1 MFKRTL
7 SIAISAVILAG
18 CNTAVVKSPVT
29 ENDTKPA
36 PNLSG
41 VELKNAAASEL
52 KKMFNSGQAID
63 RGLDEYEVIY
73 RAVMH
78 NLDSRLRTLDTA
90 FSNEMLVVDN
100 LSGLPALA
108 NNAGYSSGQVFGDT
122 DQTSAYQV
130 SSGFDSNSSNLAATW
145 NILDMSMGYFASKQ
159 GGDASEINIERQRR
173 AGMDIVRHAKE
184 AYWRAFAAQQ
194 LSERV
199 QLNLDMAQGSLSK
212 IQKSLLAGDLSSIEA
227 LKQRKS
233 VIESIR
239 QLEALKQELDFAA
252 LNLSRVVNARPG
264 EEIQVKKSP
273 MTSLEITDT
282 LEVLERR
289 AYAQSPEIRD
299 SKTRENFSIGEVK
312 KVSTFLFP
320 SLSSTAS
327 LQTSGQTRP
336 ASEWSQY
343 GLNVGWN
350 LIKLA
355 NENTTESTEIETD
368 EARALAVR
376 IAVLAKTHIGFE
388 AYRMSKQQ
396 FNQANELFEIES
408 LIAGQ
413 SRKSKGD
420 SLASEVES
428 IISETSAILAG
439 RQMYDSY
446 ARLVSAYETLQGTV
460 GNDSELVSVINERN
474 KRLADAQMALAKAEE
489 NINSAEASITN
500 IDADS
505 LALRQE
511 LTSLSMSLNQTV
523 AELVTSRSQYASA
536 KQALELASQSVKT
549 TSETVTKLNDMIA
562 SQNKDVNAARDEVS
576 RIKTLLVTEVSAV
589 KFDEQNLA
597 SLNSDRQSAVQQLLA
612 LNERESQIFAAKLSE
627 NQDVM
632 VEDIRQVTA
641 DREKIT
647 AQMESLNGMI
657 QSAQTSLINSQKR
670 KSEVESQLSSAAA
683 VEAGLVAKLNLIT
696 SQMVIEKQKSDLAV
710 KQLDTAKYDV
720 SRLEKEVE
728 LVESNVESIKE
739 RQEEIRSSVSS
750 LAEQKER
757 TLADKSKA
765 TQAYNDAKEHLGFL
779 VGNKP

>member
-18 CNTAVVKSPVT
+18 CNTAVVKTPVAQN
-29 ENDTKPA
+29 EVKPA
-36 PNLSG
+36 NELSG
-41 VELKNAAASEL
+41 VDLKNAAASEL

-78 NLDSRLRTLDTA
+78 NLDSRLRRLDTT

-100 LSGLPALA
+100 LSVLPALA

-130 SSGFDSNSSNLAATW
+130 SSGFDVNSSNLAATW

-159 GGDASEINIERQRR
+159 AGDVSEINTERQRR

-199 QLNLDMAQGSLSK
+199 QQNLDMAQSSLSK
-212 IQKSLLAGDLSSIEA
+212 IQKSLSAGELTSIEA

-239 QLEALKQELDFAA
+239 QLEELKQELDFAA
-252 LNLSRVVNARPG
+252 LNLSRIVNARPG
-264 EEIQVKKSP
+264 EEIKVKKSP
-273 MTSLEITDT
+273 MTSLDVTDT

-289 AYAQSPEIRD
+289 AYAQSPEIRE
-299 SKTRENFSIGEVK
+299 SKTRENFSIDEVK

-327 LQTSGQTRP
+327 LQTSGEARP
-336 ASEWSQY
+336 SSEWSQY

-355 NENTTESTEIETD
+355 NETGDESTDIETD
-368 EARALAVR
+368 EAKALALR
-376 IAVLAKTHIGFE
+376 IALLAKTHIGFE
-388 AYRMSKQQ
+388 AYRTSKQQ
-396 FNQANELFEIES
+396 FNQANELYEIES
-408 LIAGQ
+408 LIAEQ
-413 SRKSKGD
+413 SRKRKGD

-428 IISETSAILAG
+428 ILTETSAILAE

-489 NINSAEASITN
+489 DISRAEASITN
-500 IDADS
+500 IDAES

-511 LTSLSMSLNQTV
+511 LTSLSMSLNNTV
-523 AELVTSRSQYASA
+523 AELVTSRSQHESA
-536 KQALELASQSVKT
+536 KQALELASQRVKT
-549 TSETVTKLNDMIA
+549 SSEAVSKLDDIIA
-562 SQNKDVNAARDEVS
+562 SQNQEVAAARDEVS
-576 RIKTLLVTEVSAV
+576 RIKTVLVTEDSAV

-597 SLNSDRQSAVQQLLA
+597 GLNSDRQSAVQQLLA

-647 AQMESLNGMI
+647 AKMETLNGQI
-657 QSAQTSLINSQKR
+657 KSAQDSLINSQKR
-670 KSEVESQLSSAAA
+670 KSEVENQLSSAAA
-683 VEAGLVAKLNLIT
+683 VEAGLVAKLNLLT
-696 SQMVIEKQKSDLAV
+696 SQRVTEKQKADLARD
-710 KQLDTAKYDV
+710 QLDSAKNELIRLSKAVQDSESKVETTKARQEKIRTAIAT
-720 SRLEKEVE
+720 
-728 LVESNVESIKE
+728 LVESKA
-739 RQEEIRSSVSS
+739 RS
-750 LAEQKER
+750 LE
-757 TLADKSKA
+757 DKLKA
-765 TQAYNDAKEHLGFL
+765 KQAYDNAKDSLVFL